1 MKMKI
6 KENYFS
12 KVFYLAGKYDYNIL
26 IIIPLYFIMI
36 STLDLLSVGLI
47 GTYVGYIIDPKLLN
61 NEIIS
66 NYLNQWSNFLNLDN
80 LIISIGFLLVLI
92 FLIKATIAIFLHRK
106 IISFSHN
113 KQADLRNRLMNAY
126 QNMNFSDYLKRD
138 SSEYITAVGSLVKN
152 YGSALQATI
161 QFIGD
166 AVVSIS
172 LIIFLFFVSGS
183 ILFFLIFGLAILILL
198 YRRIAINELEIYGKK
213 LNSAYD
219 RLYQTINEFFL
230 GFKEIKI
237 LGYSSYFKNE
247 ILKSSK
253 QIASSDIRQNFVMI
267 IPRYVLELLLIVF
280 ITTLVTSAI
289 LLNKDLE
296 LLIPT
301 IGIFAAASLRLI
313 PISNQIL
320 RYLATFKYTAN
331 SVDKIYL
338 DLISHGPTI
347 NNIQKN
353 KVGKNDVVNFKSL
366 KIQNLYFSYKTSQ
379 KNIFHNL
386 NFELTKGQ
394 AIGIVGPS
402 GSGKSTLV
410 NIMLG
415 LLKPIEGKILLNGK
429 ELDSDITKFR
439 NLIAYLPQET
449 FLINDNILSNVA
461 LGVDAS
467 QIDQDKLRVSLN
479 NSRLSEFVN
488 SLKENIYTQV
498 GEKGLSISGG
508 QRQRISFA
516 RAFYFN
522 REILVL
528 DEPTSSL
535 DKISESAIV
544 DYLSEIKGSKTIIII
559 SHRSNSLSFCDE
571 IYQIKNGILVKEVT

>member
-1 MKMKI
+1 MKI
-6 KENYFS
+6 KKNYFS

-26 IIIPLYFIMI
+26 IIIPLYFIVI
-36 STLDLLSVGLI
+36 SSLDLLSVGLI
-47 GTYVGYIIDPKLLN
+47 GTYVGYIIDPKLLD
-61 NEIIS
+61 NEVIS
-66 NYLNQWSNFLNLDN
+66 NYLYHWSNFLNLDN
-80 LIISIGFLLVLI
+80 LIISTGFLLVLI
-92 FLIKATIAIFLHRK
+92 FLIKAIVAIFLYKK
-106 IISFSHN
+106 IISFAHN

-166 AVVSIS
+166 VVVSLS

-183 ILFFLIFGLAILILL
+183 ILFFLIFGLVILILL
-198 YRRIAINELEIYGKK
+198 YRRIAINELEIYGTK
-213 LNSAYD
+213 LNRAYD
-219 RLYQTINEFFL
+219 RLYQTINEFFQ

-237 LGYSSYFKNE
+237 LGYSDYFKNE

-253 QIASSDIRQNFVMI
+253 QIASSDIRQNFVTI

-280 ITTLVTSAI
+280 ITTLVTSTI
-289 LLNKDLE
+289 LLNKDLD

-338 DLISHGPTI
+338 DLISHRPAI
-347 NNIQKN
+347 NNEQKN
-353 KVGKNDVVNFKSL
+353 KVSANDTVTFKSL
-366 KIQNLYFSYKTSQ
+366 KIQNLYFSYNTSR
-379 KNIFHNL
+379 KNIFNNL

-415 LLKPIEGKILLNGK
+415 LLKPIDGKILLNGK
-429 ELDSDITKFR
+429 ELDSDINKFR

-449 FLINDNILSNVA
+449 FLINDNILSNIA

-467 QIDQDKLRVSLN
+467 QIDQDQLLLSLD
-479 NSRLSEFVN
+479 NSKLSEFVN
-488 SLKENIYTQV
+488 GLKENIYTQV

-535 DKISESAIV
+535 DKNSESAIV
-544 DYLSEIKGSKTIIII
+544 DYLREIKGSKTIIII

-571 IYQIKNGILVKEVT
+571 IYQIKNGKLVKEGS

>member
-1 MKMKI
+1 MKI
-6 KENYFS
+6 KENYFI

-26 IIIPLYFIMI
+26 IIIPLYFIVI
-36 STLDLLSVGLI
+36 SSLDLLSVGLI
-47 GTYVGYIIDPKLLN
+47 GTYVGYIIDPTLLD
-61 NEIIS
+61 NEVIS
-66 NYLNQWSNFLNLDN
+66 NYLYHWSNFLNLEN
-80 LIISIGFLLVLI
+80 LIISIGLLLVLI
-92 FLIKATIAIFLHRK
+92 FLIKAIVAIFCHNK
-106 IISFSHN
+106 IISFAHN

-161 QFIGD
+161 QLIGD
-166 AVVSIS
+166 VVVSLS

-183 ILFFLIFGLAILILL
+183 ILFFLIFGLVILILL
-198 YRRIAINELEIYGKK
+198 YRRIAINKLEIYGTK

-237 LGYSSYFKNE
+237 LGYSNYFRNE
-247 ILKSSK
+247 ISKSSK
-253 QIASSDIRQNFVMI
+253 QIASSDIRQNFVTI
-267 IPRYVLELLLIVF
+267 IPRYVLELLLIIF
-280 ITTLVTSAI
+280 ITTLVTSTI
-289 LLNKDLE
+289 LLNKDLD

-338 DLISHGPTI
+338 DLISHGLVI
-347 NNIQKN
+347 NNEQKIE
-353 KVGKNDVVNFKSL
+353 VSKNDTVTFKSL

-379 KNIFHNL
+379 KNIFNNL

-415 LLKPIEGKILLNGK
+415 LLKPIDGKILLNGK
-429 ELDSDITKFR
+429 ELESDIKKFR

-449 FLINDNILSNVA
+449 FLINDNILSNIA

-467 QIDQDKLRVSLN
+467 QIDQDQLLASLE
-479 NSRLSEFVN
+479 NSRLSEFVKG
-488 SLKENIYTQV
+488 LKENIYTQV

-522 REILVL
+522 REILIL

-544 DYLSEIKGSKTIIII
+544 DYLSEIKGSKTIVII
-559 SHRSNSLSFCDE
+559 SHRSNSLSFCDK
-571 IYQIKNGILVKEVT
+571 IYQIKNGKLVKEVS